1 MRMLDL
7 GCGLKGASKAFKARG
22 WDVVTLDIDP
32 RFEPDI
38 VADMRTW
45 STSEHFDFIWAS
57 PVCTEFAKFA
67 MPCWYPADTLPAPDM
82 SLVIA
87 SKRII
92 DECRPRYWVIE
103 NVRGAVPFFAPL
115 LGAPALVLYPYFLW
129 GYFPPIGVKRTW
141 GTKTKHLSSSAKA
154 ERARIPEEISLALA
168 VAIERQMCFV

>member
-7 GCGLKGASKAFKARG
+7 GCGLKGASKAFKERG

-38 VADMRTW
+38 VADLRTW
-45 STSEHFDFIWAS
+45 STSEYFDFIWAS

-67 MPCWYPADTLPAPDM
+67 MPCWYPPAALPAPDM
-82 SLVIA
+82 SLVLA

-92 DECRPRYWVIE
+92 DECKPRYWVIE
-103 NVRGAVPFFAPL
+103 NVRGAVPFFESV
-115 LGAPALVLYPYFLW
+115 LGRPSLVLSPYFLW
-129 GYFPPIGVKRTW
+129 GHFPNVGVKRTW

-154 ERARIPEEISLALA
+154 ERARIPAVISLALA
-168 VAIERQMCFV
+168 EAIEQQMCFV